1 MAEPVRASADDQGAP
16 APEGRRPDPR
26 ASGWAGAQRAMA
38 AAAGAVGLAVTELA
52 SRPGDPAALEMA
64 RLTLAV
70 LENLGDTLRRLSFD
84 EAVMAEE
91 RAAGYREGYE
101 ACKAAR
107 CRLHVV
113 DGGR

>member
-1 MAEPVRASADDQGAP
+1 MAEPARDGTEPP

-38 AAAGAVGLAVTELA
+38 VAAQAAGLAVTELA
-52 SRPGDPAALEMA
+52 SRPGEKAALEMA
-64 RLTLAV
+64 RLCLSV

-91 RAAGYREGYE
+91 RAAAWREGYE

-107 CRLHVV
+107 CRLHAV
-113 DGGR
+113 GGG

>member
-1 MAEPVRASADDQGAP
+1 MTEPARGGADGGGSP
-16 APEGRRPDPR
+16 ARKPDPR
-26 ASGWAGAQRAMA
+26 ASGWGGAQQAMA
-38 AAAGAVGLAVTELA
+38 VAAEACGLAVTELA
-52 SRPGDPAALEMA
+52 SRPGEAAALEMA
-64 RLTLAV
+64 RLCRGV